1 MFPASWE
8 DHEAIGL
15 QVQPGLQAISV
26 YACSHLTAH
35 RITLVGPVL
44 PHSAISDVGDHL
56 AFCSQALFVEE
67 SQLGQATR
75 CFTFLPE

>member
-1 MFPASWE
+1 MATGP
-8 DHEAIGL
+8 

-26 YACSHLTAH
+26 QVCSHVIAR
-35 RITLVGPVL
+35 RITLVGL
-44 PHSAISDVGDHL
+44 FLSHLALSDVGDQP

-75 CFTFLPE
+75 CFTFLPD